1 MPNSE
6 DVEFARLLDWV
17 EGRLSEQEAR
27 AVEKQVAAAGSA
39 TRRRSL
45 DTRVRPDQ

>member
-1 MPNSE
+1 MPKFE

-27 AVEKQVAAAGSA
+27 IVEEQVAAADSE
-39 TRRRSL
+39 TR
-45 DTRVRPDQ
+45 